1 MHVMQ
6 VDWDDLKTVLALVR
20 AGSLA
25 GAGNALGVNY
35 TTVARRIQR
44 AEAAIGIKLFERLT
58 DGYKATET
66 GRMVAD
72 HAAAME
78 VEQDAMLRLL
88 QGQDQT
94 LSGALVITAPQLLIG
109 PYVAP
114 VLDVFSRAHPEV
126 RPRVRATNDLLDL
139 RRREADL
146 AIRISR
152 TPGDALKGL
161 RLCEQN
167 TASFASPDLARRI
180 ADAPEAAIDW
190 IVYAEHPEVPA
201 AALERHSNSRV
212 RMVFDDMVAM
222 VGAAQAGLGVVRM
235 PMFLGRSTPGLVQ
248 VPAMPPQPYADIWV
262 VGHPDVWP
270 AAKPRA
276 FRELLVPYFRARR
289 RDFIATPDPGD
300 LPDVGS
306 DHPE

>member
-44 AEAAIGIKLFERLT
+44 AEAAIGIKLFERLA
-58 DGYKATET
+58 DGYRATET

-109 PYVAP
+109 PYLGP
-114 VLDVFSRAHPEV
+114 VLDLFSRRHPQV
-126 RPRVRATNDLLDL
+126 RPWVRASNDLLDL

-152 TPGDALKGL
+152 APGDTLTGL
-161 RLCEQN
+161 RLCAQN
-167 TASFASPDLARRI
+167 TAAFASPDVARRI
-180 ADAPEAAIDW
+180 ADDPEAAIDW
-190 IVYAEHPEVPA
+190 IVYHQTPEVPA
-201 AALERHSNSRV
+201 AALAARPNARV

-262 VGHPDVWP
+262 VAHPDVWP
-270 AAKPRA
+270 GAKPKA
-276 FRELLVPYFRARR
+276 FRDLLVPHFRARW
-289 RDFIATPDPGD
+289 RDFVATPGPG
-300 LPDVGS
+300 
-306 DHPE
+306 

>member
-1 MHVMQ
+1 MQ

-25 GAGNALGVNY
+25 AAGDALGVNY
-35 TTVARRIQR
+35 TTVARRVQR
-44 AEAAIGIKLFERLT
+44 AEAAVGSKLFERLAG
-58 DGYKATET
+58 GYAATET

-78 VEQDAMLRLL
+78 VAQDAMLRKL
-88 QGQDQT
+88 QGQDRSLT
-94 LSGALVITAPQLLIG
+94 GSLVITSPQLLIG
-109 PYVAP
+109 PYIAP
-114 VLDVFSRAHPEV
+114 VLDAFSRAHPEV

-139 RRREADL
+139 RRREADV

-152 TPGDALKGL
+152 TPGDTLKGL

-167 TASFASPDLARRI
+167 TASFASPGLARRI
-180 ADAPEAAIDW
+180 ADDPEAAIDW
-190 IVYAEHPEVPA
+190 IVYADHPQVPA
-201 AALERHSNSRV
+201 AALERHPKSRV

-235 PMFLGRSTPGLVQ
+235 PMFLGRATPGLVQ
-248 VPAMPPQPYADIWV
+248 VPVLPPQPYADIWV

-289 RDFIATPDPGD
+289 RDFIAAPDPGD
-300 LPDVGS
+300 LPAPGS
-306 DHPE
+306 DRPE